1 MNYKFFIA
9 KRYLFSKKD
18 TRFVSFITYMSVL
31 GVALGVAALIIS
43 VSILNGFEKEISDKI
58 SRLVSHIQISS
69 FETGGIKNYDSIAN
83 KIRSNV
89 KIINNIVPYIQREAV
104 IRAKG
109 KVEGIIIKG
118 ITNDLQST
126 FERMKILQGSGDLNP
141 YDTIFSS
148 LIIGDKLAN
157 KLSLNVDDK
166 AIIFGL
172 KGLPSPENLPKIKQ
186 FRIKGIYETGLREY
200 DDLIIY
206 TDLNTLQKF
215 FNMESTVTAIEISL
229 TDVTKVNEVAE
240 YLKKILRYPFYIR
253 TMYQIHKELF
263 TWVELQKAPTPFILG
278 LIIIVATFNIVGT
291 LLMLV
296 IEKTHSIGVLKA
308 LGCSNTE
315 IMKIFIYDG
324 FIIGFLGIVLGNI
337 IGIGLLLLEMNLKF
351 FRLPEQYYVK
361 SVPII
366 IQADYVILISLIT
379 AALIFLATLI
389 PSFIASRF
397 DPVKSIRF
405 A

>member
-9 KRYLFSKKD
+9 KRYLFSRKD
-18 TRFVSFITYMSVL
+18 SRFISFITYMSIF
-31 GVALGVAALIIS
+31 GIALGVAALIITI
-43 VSILNGFEKEISDKI
+43 SILNGFEKEITDKV
-58 SRLVSHIQISS
+58 SKLVSHIQISS
-69 FETGGIKNYDSIAN
+69 FETDGIRNYDTVVN
-83 KIRSNV
+83 KITKNV
-89 KIINNIVPYIQREAV
+89 KILNNINPFIQKEAV
-104 IRAKG
+104 LRAKG

-118 ITNDLQST
+118 ISNNLQSS
-126 FERMKILQGSGDLNP
+126 FERMKIIKGSDDLNP

-157 KLSLNVDDK
+157 KLSLDVGDK

-186 FRIKGIYETGLREY
+186 FKIKGIYESGLREY

-206 TDLNTLQKF
+206 TDLKTLQRF
-215 FNMESTVTAIEISL
+215 FNMDSTVTSIELSL
-229 TDVTKVNEVAE
+229 SDVSKVVETSE
-240 YLKKILRYPFYIR
+240 LLKSVLRYPYHVR

-296 IEKTHSIGVLKA
+296 LEKTHSIGILKS
-308 LGCSNTE
+308 LGCNNWD
-315 IMKIFIYDG
+315 IMKIFIFDG
-324 FIIGFLGIVLGNI
+324 FIIGFLGIFLGNI
-337 IGIGLLLLEMNLKF
+337 IGIGLSLLEMKLKF

-361 SVPII
+361 NVPILL
-366 IQADYVILISLIT
+366 QADFIILISLIT
-379 AALIFLATLI
+379 AILIFFATLI
-389 PSFIASRF
+389 PSYIASKF
-397 DPVKSIRF
+397 EPVKSIRF

>member
-18 TRFVSFITYMSVL
+18 TKFISFITYMSVL
-31 GVALGVAALIIS
+31 GVALGVAALIIT
-43 VSILNGFEKEISDKI
+43 VSILNGFEKEISEKI

-69 FETGGIKNYDSIAN
+69 FETGGIKNYDTVAN
-83 KIRSNV
+83 KIKSNV
-89 KIINNIVPYIQREAV
+89 KIIHNIVPYIQREAV

-109 KVEGIIIKG
+109 KVEGIIVKG
-118 ITNDLQST
+118 ITNDLQAT
-126 FERMKILQGSGDLNP
+126 FERVKILKGSGDLNP
-141 YDTIFSS
+141 YDSIYSS

-157 KLSLNVDDK
+157 KLSLDVGDK

-186 FRIKGIYETGLREY
+186 FKLKGIYESGLREY

-206 TDLNTLQKF
+206 TDLNTLQRF
-215 FNMESTVTAIEISL
+215 FNMDSTVSAIEVSL
-229 TDVTKVNEVAE
+229 TDVSKVNEVAE
-240 YLKKILRYPFYIR
+240 YLKKILRYPLHTR

-296 IEKTHSIGVLKA
+296 LEKTHSIGVLKA
-308 LGCSNTE
+308 LGCSNGE

-324 FIIGFLGIVLGNI
+324 IIIGFLGIVLGNI
-337 IGIGLLLLEMNLKF
+337 LGIGLLLLELKFKF

-361 SVPII
+361 NVPII
-366 IQADYVILISLIT
+366 LQADYIILISVIT
-379 AALIFLATLI
+379 AFLIFLATLV
-389 PSFIASRF
+389 PSYIASRF
-397 DPVKSIRF
+397 EPVKSIKF